1 MTARENQLRGGGLY
15 ASRSTWY
22 VRLVQ
27 RGCLG
32 MTTFRGLLWLFG
44 LVLVSGL
51 TTGRAAGTDVFP
63 RYTVSTYAAGL
74 QQPDDLAFHPKTGE
88 LYVSE
93 ESAGRV
99 SVIRNGR
106 AESVIER
113 DFTVKD
119 DIDPDRLDAERTRA
133 YWLRNQ
139 LVSPEGIAFGPD
151 GHLYVVE
158 DSARGRVLKFE
169 ADSRNQYRQASV
181 VELPALGEDYAW
193 ESICF
198 SDSGQL
204 YLAGSSYEASQT
216 WGYSCVITRDTTQ
229 GWWMV
234 DYGPL
239 AAFSALTLMQQNE
252 ILIAGDES
260 VGSLTWWDIDRKQEI
275 QTLTPSL
282 GSIEGVCPLP
292 DGSLAVAVE
301 NTATGGQ
308 VLRINPV
315 TGSITELAS
324 GLGTLESVVCDPAS
338 GKLFVSEDS
347 SGRILC
353 LTPDAPIRQDT
364 MLLRVALRSSEAK
377 RGLPPSVTPPFLQEF
392 MSKVGVNLQESGS
405 QSGGAQGPAGTG
417 RAMTLEELGRRIPM
431 VAGRVKV
438 EPMPDVADPVTEVHF
453 LSVYPNQM
461 IEMDQRM
468 APPLCLFAARRQS
481 GRVDRSQSVG
491 GMHLRKYHAGA
502 GWETVEGE
510 AQILLPLNTCSTAEN
525 SNGVTVVMTFL
536 GLDRFED
543 SFLTINYGRSNDAYF
558 ATSGDKLRVAR
569 ASYMEQGPDGVE
581 VCNFALTGVRT
592 RRTADATW
600 MALKPKSM
608 WTLISPG
615 FDNWVSRRAMTVMPD
630 LVTRMRMFDR
640 YISDTLLVDVP
651 GDNLPA
657 MAEQDKKLDAP
668 SEKSP
673 RDRQV
678 EASPVRPLPPVADL
692 RIAPK
697 EDKEDASFTN
707 MILQQIVGA
716 WQRSWGGNN

>member
-1 MTARENQLRGGGLY
+1 MCG
-15 ASRSTWY
+15 
-22 VRLVQ
+22 V
-27 RGCLG
+27 LG
-32 MTTFRGLLWLFG
+32 AI
-44 LVLVSGL
+44 GL
-51 TTGRAAGTDVFP
+51 TTGRAAGPDAFP
-63 RYTVSTYAAGL
+63 RYSVSTYATGL
-74 QQPDDLAFHPKTGE
+74 QQPDHLAFHPETGE

-93 ESAGRV
+93 ESAGRI

-106 AESVIER
+106 AEAVIER

-119 DIDPDRLDAERTRA
+119 DINPALMDAERPRA

-139 LVSPEGIAFGPD
+139 LVSPEGFAFGPD

-169 ADSRNQYRQASV
+169 ADSRGRYGKASV
-181 VELPALGEDYAW
+181 LELPTLGEDYAW

-198 SDSGQL
+198 SQSGQL

-216 WGYSCVITRDTTQ
+216 WGYSCVITRDATQ

-239 AAFSALTLMQQNE
+239 AAFSALSLMQQDE
-252 ILIAGDES
+252 ILIVGDES
-260 VGSLTWWDIDRKQEI
+260 VGSLTWWDIGRKQEI

-292 DGSLAVAVE
+292 DGSLAVTVE
-301 NTATGGQ
+301 NTPTGGQ
-308 VLRINPV
+308 VVRINPV
-315 TGSITELAS
+315 TGAITELAS
-324 GLGTLESVVCDPAS
+324 GLGTVESVVCDATS
-338 GKLFVSEDS
+338 GKLYVSEDS

-353 LTPDAPIRQDT
+353 LTPDAPLAQDT
-364 MLLRVALRSSEAK
+364 ALLRVALRSSEAK
-377 RGLPPSVTPPFLQEF
+377 RGLPPRVTPPFLQEF
-392 MSKVGVNLQESGS
+392 MSKVGVNLQEPGHTSGRAEGTAG
-405 QSGGAQGPAGTG
+405 SGP
-417 RAMTLEELGRRIPM
+417 AMTLEELGQRIPM

-461 IEMDQRM
+461 IEMDQRL
-468 APPLCLFAARRQS
+468 APPICLFAARRQS
-481 GRVDRSQSVG
+481 GRVDRSQSVS
-491 GMHLRKYHAGA
+491 GMQLRKYHAGV
-502 GWETVEGE
+502 GWEKLEGE
-510 AQILLPLNTCSTAEN
+510 AQIMLPLNTCSTAEN
-525 SNGVTVVMTFL
+525 SNGVTVVMAFL
-536 GLDRFED
+536 GLGRFED
-543 SFLTINYGRSNDAYF
+543 SFLTINYGHSNDAYF
-558 ATSGDKLRVAR
+558 ATAGDQLRVAR
-569 ASYMEQGPDGVE
+569 ATFMERDADGME
-581 VCNFALTGVRT
+581 ICNFALTGVRT
-592 RRTADATW
+592 RRTEDATW
-600 MALKPKSM
+600 MALKPAST

-615 FDNWVSRRAMTVMPD
+615 FDNWVSRRTMAVMPD

-657 MAEQDKKLDAP
+657 MADQDKHPEPPGADTT
-668 SEKSP
+668 

-678 EASPVRPLPPVADL
+678 ERSPARPHPPVADL

-697 EDKEDASFTN
+697 EDKDEASLTN

-716 WQRSWGGNN
+716 WQRSWGNNN